1 MVNCK
6 ILCISHFVCI
16 RISYENKY
24 LIDKYSLLQT
34 TLLVAYYW
42 QKLFARSVLELFCN
56 HFSKSCRKLIVDCVL
71 SNFSGIQGSALEKV
85 WAPLPSTGKD
95 AQAPSAIFSPVSFDK
110 PLSDRVV
117 GLNGILGNR
126 Y

>member
-34 TLLVAYYW
+34 TLLAELIGSLLLTT
-42 QKLFARSVLELFCN
+42 LFARSVLELFCN
-56 HFSKSCRKLIVDCVL
+56 HFSKSCRKLIDDCVL

-85 WAPLPSTGKD
+85 
-95 AQAPSAIFSPVSFDK
+95 
-110 PLSDRVV
+110 
-117 GLNGILGNR
+117 
-126 Y
+126 